1 MPKRENMTVRDRKD
15 GTNPTIGHQTAERAN
30 FCVLSKKK
38 GMKESEK
45 QCLEWIT
52 KVSTICVL
60 K

>member
-38 GMKESEK
+38 GM
-45 QCLEWIT
+45 T